1 VHDVVR
7 VKEAKDMKSE
17 RADKIDGQLEFYH
30 RDSVDGMR
38 TSLTVPLTNVKR
50 TATEEFV
57 QVMDLEESVDTACY
71 AFFN

>member
-1 VHDVVR
+1 MHDVVR
-7 VKEAKDMKSE
+7 VKEAKDIRLE

-30 RDSVDGMR
+30 CDSVDGMR
-38 TSLTVPLTNVKR
+38 TSLTGPLTNVKR

-57 QVMDLEESVDTACY
+57 QVMELEESVDRAWY

>member
-7 VKEAKDMKSE
+7 VKEAKDIKSE
-17 RADKIDGQLEFYH
+17 RADKIDGQLEFYI

-38 TSLTVPLTNVKR
+38 TSLTVPLTNAKR

-57 QVMDLEESVDTACY
+57 QVM
-71 AFFN
+71 